1 MMQDKQITE
10 NITYTF
16 IYDVVMAS
24 CFFSL

>member
-1 MMQDKQITE
+1 MQDKQITE

-24 CFFSL
+24 WFFSL